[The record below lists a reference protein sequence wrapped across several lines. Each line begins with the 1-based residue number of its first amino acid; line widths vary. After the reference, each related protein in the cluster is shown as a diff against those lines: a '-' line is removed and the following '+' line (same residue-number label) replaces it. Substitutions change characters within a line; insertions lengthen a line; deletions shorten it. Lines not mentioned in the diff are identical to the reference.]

1 MKKFKAIVK
10 DKQTKQLVII
20 ESEHKTKAEF
30 IQDLRSNGY
39 MVNPYKVKVAEVFD
53 YIMNTTNCE
62 LWDWKENN

>member
-20 ESEHKTKAEF
+20 ESEYKTKTEF

-39 MVNPYKVKVAEVFD
+39 MVNPHKVKLAEVFD
-53 YIMNTTNCE
+53 RIMNTTDCNW
-62 LWDWKENN
+62 WDWKENN

>member
-20 ESEHKTKAEF
+20 ESEHETKTEF

-62 LWDWKENN
+62 EWDWKENN

>member
-20 ESEHKTKAEF
+20 ESEYETKTEF

-39 MVNPYKVKVAEVFD
+39 MVNPYKVKLAEVFD
-53 YIMNTTNCE
+53 RIMETTDCNW
-62 LWDWKENN
+62 WDWKENN